1 VQPEFVQGDVT
12 ELPATVGSYF
22 RLLLHFGCFH
32 DELTDEQRRAEVG
45 EATRLAASPAT
56 LLMMA
61 WARGRRGP
69 LPRGATRADIA
80 AAFSAWEIDVEGAH
94 QHRGGARL
102 RAPTRASIACAAA
115 EPASTLR

>member
-12 ELPATVGSYF
+12 ELPAAVGSYF

-45 EATRLAASPAT
+45 AATRLAASPAT

-69 LPRGATRADIA
+69 LPRGASRADIA
-80 AAFSAWEIDVEGAH
+80 PRSSAWEIDVEVRMNTAGAPGYA
-94 QHRGGARL
+94 RRADPRFYRL
-102 RAPTRASIACAAA
+102 RRG
-115 EPASTLR
+115 